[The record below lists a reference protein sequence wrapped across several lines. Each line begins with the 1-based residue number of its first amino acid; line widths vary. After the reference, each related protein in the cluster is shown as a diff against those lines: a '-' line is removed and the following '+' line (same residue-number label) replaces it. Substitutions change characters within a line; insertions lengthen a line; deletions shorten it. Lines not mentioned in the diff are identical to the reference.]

1 VSLID
6 TGHHHSPPRHTVPEH
21 SRRSMPTGP
30 MSFRNGR
37 CAPRVYGVGDHRRE
51 RLLIPEV
58 RHMRSGMI
66 SLVALVL
73 VVAGLTVAVP
83 ARAQTFSSAV
93 WQLDNLPGVEGGNVT
108 PSSRFTIQ
116 FRSDGTVA
124 VQADCIRASG
134 LWSGDLSIT
143 ITQATIESC
152 SVGEDF
158 LVALDEEVTGYTL
171 SGSTLRLHRGSSPS
185 ASSDIVL
192 VAAPV

>member
-1 VSLID
+1 
-6 TGHHHSPPRHTVPEH
+6 
-21 SRRSMPTGP
+21 
-30 MSFRNGR
+30 
-37 CAPRVYGVGDHRRE
+37 
-51 RLLIPEV
+51 
-58 RHMRSGMI
+58 MI

-93 WQLDNLPGVEGGNVT
+93 WQLDNLPGVEGGSVT

-134 LWSGDLSIT
+134 LWSGDLNIT

-152 SVGEDF
+152 SVGEEF

-171 SGSTLRLHRGSSPS
+171 SGSTLRLHRGSDTSR
-185 ASSDIVL
+185 DIVL